1 MHPETSVPGIR
12 GALSRGRDILDP
24 RLPEEQTF
32 VPALVAP
39 TAKAGGVHNT
49 LLLRLLLLE
58 GLTTS

>member
-12 GALSRGRDILDP
+12 GSRSRGGDILDP
-24 RLPEEQTF
+24 RLPEEQTS

-39 TAKAGGVHNT
+39 TAKVGGVPNT